1 LPRGLSFEGH
11 EHAIPKCKIPRCRK
25 FPTGNKATQKRA
37 QVMNETSIKNTVLI
51 VDHYRVGQRIA
62 LMQLSYFGLS
72 AQVVTSCFQA
82 MLALKKQ
89 HYSLV
94 LIGWGRADCNGA
106 DCNGANCIEF
116 IRRLDARRST
126 KTTIVAVTAHSR
138 FGDKERCVAAG
149 MNDLLCKPIT
159 MEHMQQMIN
168 QYLKAA

>member
-1 LPRGLSFEGH
+1 
-11 EHAIPKCKIPRCRK
+11 
-25 FPTGNKATQKRA
+25 
-37 QVMNETSIKNTVLI
+37 MNETSIKNTVLI
-51 VDHYRVGQRIA
+51 VDHYSVGQRIA

-82 MLALKKQ
+82 MLALKHQ
-89 HYSLV
+89 HYPLV
-94 LIGWGRADCNGA
+94 LIGWGRA

-126 KTTIVAVTAHSR
+126 ETTIVAVTAHSR

-168 QYLKAA
+168 RHLKAA